1 MEDVEKTIQ
10 RYENRAEELAEQY
23 NEWYLNK
30 CQIAAYIVEHN
41 DKLVNKDKLAELA
54 DILQIYNIFVFD
66 KNGTVEATNSSFNN
80 FTLSQDPEDQ
90 SYEFNKLLM
99 GVDYLIQEA
108 QPDEVSEEFYQYI
121 GVAVRDEE
129 GNNNGFVQIAIRPQ
143 RLENILKNMQI
154 SNVLDGVQ
162 VGGGGFAF
170 AVDKEEGT
178 FTYYPDDTLVG
189 RKATSYGLKKSELKD
204 GYCDYLTIESEKY
217 YASSVETD
225 DSYVY
230 VAVPD
235 HEIMKQRLPLTLAT
249 GVISFICII
258 LLFILLSF
266 KRNGVLL
273 PDRKGTGAEEEDD
286 RMINVVLPDGRVKQT
301 ESAAS
306 RWMSIALKWDEKTPE
321 QQIATVVKFLIGIL
335 AVAICL
341 GVVFREAIFQKDS
354 IFNYIVDGGWEK
366 GVNIFAITASIM
378 IIAVVMTGTEIV
390 KRILKLLA
398 SVFGARGETVCRL
411 ISSFIKYVAIVAMLY
426 YCFALFGVDTATL
439 LASAGILSIAISLG
453 AKDMVGDILA
463 GLFIIFEG
471 EFRVGDIVMIGDW
484 RGTVLE
490 IGVRT
495 TKIEDGSK
503 NIKIIRNSNVTD
515 VINMTK
521 RSSYAFCDD
530 YLKPELPQTMS
541 CTVKSA
547 LNIHSGAGADT
558 PVIGTLKHGDK
569 IKVSADENDWLRFT
583 MEDGTIGYVWDEYM
597 AVVE

>member
-121 GVAVRDEE
+121 GV
-129 GNNNGFVQIAIRPQ
+129 
-143 RLENILKNMQI
+143 
-154 SNVLDGVQ
+154 
-162 VGGGGFAF
+162 
-170 AVDKEEGT
+170 
-178 FTYYPDDTLVG
+178 
-189 RKATSYGLKKSELKD
+189 
-204 GYCDYLTIESEKY
+204 
-217 YASSVETD
+217 
-225 DSYVY
+225 
-230 VAVPD
+230 
-235 HEIMKQRLPLTLAT
+235 
-249 GVISFICII
+249 
-258 LLFILLSF
+258 
-266 KRNGVLL
+266 
-273 PDRKGTGAEEEDD
+273 EEEDD

-366 GVNIFAITASIM
+366 GVNIFAVTASIM
-378 IIAVVMTGTEIV
+378 IIAVVMTGTENPEAP
-390 KRILKLLA
+390 R
-398 SVFGARGETVCRL
+398 
-411 ISSFIKYVAIVAMLY
+411 
-426 YCFALFGVDTATL
+426 
-439 LASAGILSIAISLG
+439 
-453 AKDMVGDILA
+453 
-463 GLFIIFEG
+463 
-471 EFRVGDIVMIGDW
+471 FRV
-484 RGTVLE
+484 RGK
-490 IGVRT
+490 RR
-495 TKIEDGSK
+495 DGLP
-503 NIKIIRNSNVTD
+503 TD
-515 VINMTK
+515 QQ
-521 RSSYAFCDD
+521 
-530 YLKPELPQTMS
+530 L
-541 CTVKSA
+541 
-547 LNIHSGAGADT
+547 H
-558 PVIGTLKHGDK
+558 
-569 IKVSADENDWLRFT
+569 
-583 MEDGTIGYVWDEYM
+583 
-597 AVVE
+597 

>member
-1 MEDVEKTIQ
+1 
-10 RYENRAEELAEQY
+10 
-23 NEWYLNK
+23 
-30 CQIAAYIVEHN
+30 
-41 DKLVNKDKLAELA
+41 
-54 DILQIYNIFVFD
+54 
-66 KNGTVEATNSSFNN
+66 
-80 FTLSQDPEDQ
+80 
-90 SYEFNKLLM
+90 
-99 GVDYLIQEA
+99 
-108 QPDEVSEEFYQYI
+108 
-121 GVAVRDEE
+121 
-129 GNNNGFVQIAIRPQ
+129 
-143 RLENILKNMQI
+143 
-154 SNVLDGVQ
+154 
-162 VGGGGFAF
+162 
-170 AVDKEEGT
+170 
-178 FTYYPDDTLVG
+178 
-189 RKATSYGLKKSELKD
+189 
-204 GYCDYLTIESEKY
+204 
-217 YASSVETD
+217 
-225 DSYVY
+225 
-230 VAVPD
+230 
-235 HEIMKQRLPLTLAT
+235 
-249 GVISFICII
+249 
-258 LLFILLSF
+258 
-266 KRNGVLL
+266 
-273 PDRKGTGAEEEDD
+273 
-286 RMINVVLPDGRVKQT
+286 MINVVLPDGRVKQT

-503 NIKIIRNSNVTD
+503 NIKIIRNSNVTGRYQYD
-515 VINMTK
+515 E
-521 RSSYAFCDD
+521 AFFLCV
-530 YLKPELPQTMS
+530 LRRLSE
-541 CTVKSA
+541 
-547 LNIHSGAGADT
+547 AGASPDHELYSKERSEYPFRRRRRHT
-558 PVIGTLKHGDK
+558 GDRYAEPWRQDQSK
-569 IKVSADENDWLRFT
+569 RR
-583 MEDGTIGYVWDEYM
+583 
-597 AVVE
+597 

>member
-121 GVAVRDEE
+121 GV
-129 GNNNGFVQIAIRPQ
+129 
-143 RLENILKNMQI
+143 
-154 SNVLDGVQ
+154 
-162 VGGGGFAF
+162 
-170 AVDKEEGT
+170 
-178 FTYYPDDTLVG
+178 
-189 RKATSYGLKKSELKD
+189 
-204 GYCDYLTIESEKY
+204 
-217 YASSVETD
+217 
-225 DSYVY
+225 
-230 VAVPD
+230 
-235 HEIMKQRLPLTLAT
+235 
-249 GVISFICII
+249 
-258 LLFILLSF
+258 
-266 KRNGVLL
+266 
-273 PDRKGTGAEEEDD
+273 EEEDD

-366 GVNIFAITASIM
+366 GVNIFAVTASIM

>member
-1 MEDVEKTIQ
+1 M
-10 RYENRAEELAEQY
+10 L
-23 NEWYLNK
+23 
-30 CQIAAYIVEHN
+30 IA
-41 DKLVNKDKLAELA
+41 
-54 DILQIYNIFVFD
+54 
-66 KNGTVEATNSSFNN
+66 
-80 FTLSQDPEDQ
+80 
-90 SYEFNKLLM
+90 
-99 GVDYLIQEA
+99 
-108 QPDEVSEEFYQYI
+108 
-121 GVAVRDEE
+121 
-129 GNNNGFVQIAIRPQ
+129 
-143 RLENILKNMQI
+143 
-154 SNVLDGVQ
+154 
-162 VGGGGFAF
+162 FAF
-170 AVDKEEGT
+170 GLSIVAMAYSIGNVSGCHINPAVSFGM
-178 FTYYPDDTLVG
+178 LVAG
-189 RKATSYGLKKSELKD
+189 KMEVKD
-204 GYCDYLTIESEKY
+204 FIGY
-217 YASSVETD
+217 
-225 DSYVY
+225 
-230 VAVPD
+230 
-235 HEIMKQRLPLTLAT
+235 
-249 GVISFICII
+249 VIAQFLGGI
-258 LLFILLSF
+258 
-266 KRNGVLL
+266 V
-273 PDRKGTGAEEEDD
+273 GA
-286 RMINVVLPDGRVKQT
+286 
-301 ESAAS
+301 
-306 RWMSIALKWDEKTPE
+306 
-321 QQIATVVKFLIGIL
+321 GIL

-366 GVNIFAITASIM
+366 GVNIFAVTASIM

>member
-1 MEDVEKTIQ
+1 MEINTEDLWA
-10 RYENRAEELAEQY
+10 RYYSARIDDETMIVIEQ
-23 NEWYLNK
+23 NPE
-30 CQIAAYIVEHN
+30 Q
-41 DKLVNKDKLAELA
+41 
-54 DILQIYNIFVFD
+54 LQATLDATVSQKGVLSNVSVGMQGFVFAVS
-66 KNGTVEATNSSFNN
+66 GR
-80 FTLSQDPEDQ
+80 
-90 SYEFNKLLM
+90 SYVIE
-99 GVDYLIQEA
+99 YH
-108 QPDEVSEEFYQYI
+108 PDEDMIGKDALNSGVS
-121 GVAVRDEE
+121 VAS
-129 GNNNGFVQIAIRPQ
+129 
-143 RLENILKNMQI
+143 LEDGKFSWIT
-154 SNVLDGVQ
+154 LDGKEYYCGVQ

-366 GVNIFAITASIM
+366 GVNIFAVTASIM

>member
-266 KRNGVLL
+266 KRNGALL
-273 PDRKGTGAEEEDD
+273 PDKKGTGVEE
-286 RMINVVLPDGRVKQT
+286 
-301 ESAAS
+301 
-306 RWMSIALKWDEKTPE
+306 
-321 QQIATVVKFLIGIL
+321 AT
-335 AVAICL
+335 A
-341 GVVFREAIFQKDS
+341 
-354 IFNYIVDGGWEK
+354 
-366 GVNIFAITASIM
+366 
-378 IIAVVMTGTEIV
+378 
-390 KRILKLLA
+390 
-398 SVFGARGETVCRL
+398 
-411 ISSFIKYVAIVAMLY
+411 
-426 YCFALFGVDTATL
+426 
-439 LASAGILSIAISLG
+439 
-453 AKDMVGDILA
+453 
-463 GLFIIFEG
+463 
-471 EFRVGDIVMIGDW
+471 
-484 RGTVLE
+484 
-490 IGVRT
+490 
-495 TKIEDGSK
+495 
-503 NIKIIRNSNVTD
+503 
-515 VINMTK
+515 
-521 RSSYAFCDD
+521 
-530 YLKPELPQTMS
+530 
-541 CTVKSA
+541 
-547 LNIHSGAGADT
+547 
-558 PVIGTLKHGDK
+558 
-569 IKVSADENDWLRFT
+569 
-583 MEDGTIGYVWDEYM
+583 
-597 AVVE
+597 